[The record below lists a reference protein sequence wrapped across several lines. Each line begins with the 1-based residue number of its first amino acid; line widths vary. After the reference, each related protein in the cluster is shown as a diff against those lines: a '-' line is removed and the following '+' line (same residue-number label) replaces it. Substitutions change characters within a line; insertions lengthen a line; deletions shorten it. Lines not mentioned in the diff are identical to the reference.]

1 VAVQAVEEGVAR
13 SSPSWDEVYQAAKRD
28 ITQAREI
35 SHALVRDGFIRR
47 VPETMLAEAL
57 AAAVAAARA

>member
-1 VAVQAVEEGVAR
+1 VAR